1 MLLRIGILESY
12 LHYLSAHSTEVIFY
26 AQQHFLL
33 VLYSVTIAT
42 GISLVLALVLHTN
55 QLTPASW
62 SRKLKVSSQE
72 TSLLLASAAL
82 TIPSLALFGLLQPL
96 LGLGTAPSIVAL
108 TLYAIYPV
116 LRNTV
121 AGLSSVD
128 PAVLEAARG
137 VGMGPVRRMLQVQVP
152 LAWPLIISGIRVA
165 VLITISIAVVA
176 AIINGPGFG
185 QPLQDGLARLGAT
198 DSFNQVVTGTLGC
211 LVVAA
216 GYEII
221 FFVAQRFTIPRGIR
235 V

>member
-1 MLLRIGILESY
+1 MGSY
-12 LHYLSAHSTEVIFY
+12 LRYLSENATELIFY

-33 VLYSVTIAT
+33 VCYSVTFASL
-42 GISLVLALVLHTN
+42 ISVALALVLHTTPF
-55 QLTPASW
+55 TPASW
-62 SRKLKVSSQE
+62 RRGLRVGSRE
-72 TSLLLASAAL
+72 TALLAASAVL

-96 LGLGTAPSIVAL
+96 LGLGVTPSVVAL

-128 PAVLEAARG
+128 PVVLEAARG
-137 VGMGPVRRMLQVQVP
+137 VGMGPLRRMLRVQLP
-152 LAWPLIISGIRVA
+152 LAWPVILSGIRTA

-176 AIINGPGFG
+176 ALIDGPGFG
-185 QPLQDGLARLGAT
+185 KLLQDGLARLGAVN
-198 DSFNQVVTGTLGC
+198 SFYEVITGTAGC

-221 FFVAQRFTIPRGIR
+221 FAGVARLTIPRGIR
-235 V
+235 G

>member
-1 MLLRIGILESY
+1 MDSY
-12 LHYLSAHSTEVIFY
+12 LKYLSENSTQLLFY

-33 VLYSVTIAT
+33 VLYSVTVAT
-42 GISLVLALVLHTN
+42 VISLVLALVLHTS
-55 QLTPASW
+55 QLTPPSW
-62 SRKLKVSSQE
+62 RCTLRVGSRE

-96 LGLGTAPSIVAL
+96 LGLGVTPSIVAL

-128 PAVLEAARG
+128 PAVLDAARG
-137 VGMGPVRRMLQVQVP
+137 VGMGPVRRMFRVQLP
-152 LAWPLIISGIRVA
+152 LAWPVIISGIRVA
-165 VLITISIAVVA
+165 VLIVISIAVVA
-176 AIINGPGFG
+176 AIIDGPGFG
-185 QPLQDGLARLGAT
+185 RPLQDGLARLGAVN
-198 DSFNQVVTGTLGC
+198 SFNEVVSGTLGC

-221 FFVAQRFTIPRGIR
+221 FAVVRRLTTPRGIR

>member
-1 MLLRIGILESY
+1 MMDSY
-12 LHYLSAHSTEVIFY
+12 LKYLSENSTQLILY

-33 VLYSVTIAT
+33 VLYSVALAT
-42 GISLVLALVLHTN
+42 VISLVLALVLHTN
-55 QLTPASW
+55 QLTPPSW
-62 SRKLKVSSQE
+62 QRTLRVGSRE

-96 LGLGTAPSIVAL
+96 LGLGVTPSIVAL

-128 PAVLEAARG
+128 PAVLDAARG
-137 VGMGPVRRMLQVQVP
+137 VGMGPVRRMFRVQLP
-152 LAWPLIISGIRVA
+152 LAWPVIISGIRVA
-165 VLITISIAVVA
+165 VLIVISIAVVA
-176 AIINGPGFG
+176 AIIDGPGFG
-185 QPLQDGLARLGAT
+185 RPLQDGLARLGAVN
-198 DSFNQVVTGTLGC
+198 SFYEVISGTLGC

-221 FFVAQRFTIPRGIR
+221 FAVVRRLTTPRGIR

>member
-1 MLLRIGILESY
+1 MGAYLE
-12 LHYLSAHSTEVIFY
+12 YLSEHDAELIVY

-33 VLYSVTIAT
+33 VLYSVAIASV
-42 GISLVLALVLHTN
+42 ISLLLALVLHTN
-55 QLTPASW
+55 QLTPLSW
-62 SRKLKVSSQE
+62 SRRLRVGSQE

-96 LGLGTAPSIVAL
+96 VGLGTAPSIVAL

-128 PAVLEAARG
+128 PAVLDAARG
-137 VGMGPVRRMLQVQVP
+137 VGMGPVRRMLRVQLP
-152 LAWPLIISGIRVA
+152 LAWPVIISGIRVA

-185 QPLQDGLARLGAT
+185 QPLQDGLARLGAS
-198 DSFNQVVTGTLGC
+198 DSFNQVLTGTLGC

-216 GYEII
+216 GFEII
-221 FFVAQRFTIPRGIR
+221 FLIAQRCTVPRGIR

>member
-1 MLLRIGILESY
+1 MGSY
-12 LHYLSAHSTEVIFY
+12 LEYLSEHSAELVFY

-33 VLYSVTIAT
+33 VLYSVGIAT
-42 GISLVLALVLHTN
+42 GISLVLALMLHTSG
-55 QLTPASW
+55 LTPPSW
-62 SRKLKVSSQE
+62 SRSLRAGSQE
-72 TSLLLASAAL
+72 GMLLLASAAL
-82 TIPSLALFGLLQPL
+82 TIPSLALFGLLQPV
-96 LGLGTAPSIVAL
+96 LGLGVTPSVVAL
-108 TLYAIYPV
+108 TLYAVYPV

-137 VGMGPVRRMLQVQVP
+137 VGMGPVRRMLRVQLP
-152 LAWPLIISGIRVA
+152 LAWPVIISGIRVA

-185 QPLQDGLARLGAT
+185 RPLQEGLARLGAT
-198 DSFNQVVTGTLGC
+198 DSFNQVITGTLGC

-216 GYEII
+216 AYQLI
-221 FFVAQRFTIPRGIR
+221 FVLVQRFTTPRGLR

>member
-1 MLLRIGILESY
+1 MGSY
-12 LHYLSAHSTEVIFY
+12 LQYLSENSTELIFY
-26 AQQHFLL
+26 VQQHFLL
-33 VLYSVTIAT
+33 VLYSVSFASV
-42 GISLVLALVLHTN
+42 ISLGLALVLHTN
-55 QLTPASW
+55 QLTPPSW
-62 SRKLKVSSQE
+62 RRSLQVGSRE

-96 LGLGTAPSIVAL
+96 LGLGVAPSVVAL

-121 AGLSSVD
+121 AGLSAVD

-137 VGMGPVRRMLQVQVP
+137 VGMGPVRRMIRVQLP
-152 LAWPLIISGIRVA
+152 LAWPVIISGIRTA
-165 VLITISIAVVA
+165 VLIVISIGVVA
-176 AIINGPGFG
+176 TLINGPGLG
-185 QPLQDGLARLGAT
+185 RPLQDGLARLGAV
-198 DSFNQVVTGTLGC
+198 DSFNEVITGTLGC

-221 FFVAQRFTIPRGIR
+221 FVVAQRFTTPRGTR

>member
-1 MLLRIGILESY
+1 MGSY
-12 LHYLSAHSTEVIFY
+12 LQYLSENSTELIFY
-26 AQQHFLL
+26 ALQHFLL
-33 VLYSVTIAT
+33 VLYSVAFAT
-42 GISLVLALVLHTN
+42 VISLVLALVLHTN
-55 QLTPASW
+55 QLTPPSW
-62 SRKLKVSSQE
+62 ARSLRVGGRE

-96 LGLGTAPSIVAL
+96 LGLGVTPSIVAL

-137 VGMGPVRRMLQVQVP
+137 VGMGPVRRMFRVQLP
-152 LAWPLIISGIRVA
+152 LAWPVIISGIRVA
-165 VLITISIAVVA
+165 VLIVISIAVVA
-176 AIINGPGFG
+176 ALINGPGFG
-185 QPLQDGLARLGAT
+185 KPLQDGLSRLGAV
-198 DSFNQVVTGTLGC
+198 DSFNQVITGTLGC

-221 FFVAQRFTIPRGIR
+221 FIIVQRFTTPRGIR
-235 V
+235 G

>member
-1 MLLRIGILESY
+1 MESY
-12 LHYLSAHSTEVIFY
+12 LQYLSENSTELIFNGL
-26 AQQHFLL
+26 QHFLL
-33 VLYSVTIAT
+33 VLYSVTFAT
-42 GISLVLALVLHTN
+42 VISLVLALVLHTN
-55 QLTPASW
+55 RLTAPSW
-62 SRKLKVSSQE
+62 TRSLRVGSRE
-72 TSLLLASAAL
+72 TLLLLASAAL

-96 LGLGTAPSIVAL
+96 LGLGVTPSIVAL

-137 VGMGPVRRMLQVQVP
+137 VGMGSVRRMFRVQLP
-152 LAWPLIISGIRVA
+152 LAWPVIISGIRVA
-165 VLITISIAVVA
+165 VQIVISIAAVA

-185 QPLQDGLARLGAT
+185 KPLQDGLARLGAVN
-198 DSFNQVVTGTLGC
+198 SFSQVITGTLGC

-216 GYEII
+216 CYEII
-221 FFVAQRFTIPRGIR
+221 FVVVQRFTTPRGIR

>member
-1 MLLRIGILESY
+1 MRSY
-12 LHYLSAHSTEVIFY
+12 LQYLSEHSAELVFY

-42 GISLVLALVLHTN
+42 GISLALALVLHTN
-55 QLTPASW
+55 QLTPPSW
-62 SRKLKVSSQE
+62 SRGMRMGSQE
-72 TSLLLASAAL
+72 GALLLASAAL
-82 TIPSLALFGLLQPL
+82 TIPSLALFGLLQPV
-96 LGLGTAPSIVAL
+96 LGLGVTPSVVAL

-121 AGLSSVD
+121 AGLASVD

-137 VGMGPVRRMLQVQVP
+137 VGMGPVRRMLRVQLP
-152 LAWPLIISGIRVA
+152 LAWPVIISGIRVA

-185 QPLQDGLARLGAT
+185 RPLQEGLARLGAT
-198 DSFNQVVTGTLGC
+198 NSFNQVLTGTLGC

-216 GYEII
+216 VYEII
-221 FFVAQRFTIPRGIR
+221 FALAQRFTTPRGLR

>member
-1 MLLRIGILESY
+1 MESY
-12 LHYLSAHSTEVIFY
+12 LRYLSENSTELIFY

-33 VLYSVTIAT
+33 VGYSVGLASVIA
-42 GISLVLALVLHTN
+42 LALALLLHTN
-55 QLTPASW
+55 QLTPPSW
-62 SRKLKVSSQE
+62 RRSLRVGGRE

-82 TIPSLALFGLLQPL
+82 TIPSLALFGILQPL
-96 LGLGTAPSIVAL
+96 LGLGVTPSIVAL

-116 LRNTV
+116 LRNTL

-137 VGMGPVRRMLQVQVP
+137 VGMGPVRRMLRVQLP
-152 LAWPLIISGIRVA
+152 LAWPVIISGIRVA
-165 VLITISIAVVA
+165 VLIVISIAVVA

-185 QPLQDGLARLGAT
+185 KPLQDGLARLGAVN
-198 DSFNQVVTGTLGC
+198 SFNEVITGTLGC

-216 GYEII
+216 CYEIV
-221 FFVAQRFTIPRGIR
+221 FVVIRRLTTPRGSR

>member
-1 MLLRIGILESY
+1 MDSY
-12 LHYLSAHSTEVIFY
+12 LKYLSENSTQLLFY

-33 VLYSVTIAT
+33 VLYSVAVAT
-42 GISLVLALVLHTN
+42 VISLVLAMVLHTN
-55 QLTPASW
+55 QLTPPSW
-62 SRKLKVSSQE
+62 RRTVRVGSRE

-96 LGLGTAPSIVAL
+96 LGLGVTPSIVAL

-137 VGMGPVRRMLQVQVP
+137 VGMGPLRRMFRVQLP
-152 LAWPLIISGIRVA
+152 LAWPVIISGIRVA
-165 VLITISIAVVA
+165 VLIVISIAVVA
-176 AIINGPGFG
+176 AIIDGPGFG
-185 QPLQDGLARLGAT
+185 RPLQDGLARLGAVN
-198 DSFNQVVTGTLGC
+198 SFNEVITGTLGC

-221 FFVAQRFTIPRGIR
+221 FAVVRRLTTSRGIR